1 MKERISKSR
10 GLLILFAVIF
20 VMSTL
25 WAFLIP
31 WTWSTIDDPGFVLS
45 LKAATADSNVLFAIW
60 DHIISAAQNEP
71 AWGVFRPA
79 YWVYLAT
86 FYLLPVDVAHGLRM
100 AMLLVAI
107 AGPLV
112 YIHRR
117 GASKSVIAFSAVLL
131 GIAAAP
137 LTLGLIFL
145 SLQELSGTALVGLG
159 LMAKRSWVRTLWW
172 VIAAWFKS
180 PFAWLLIGY
189 AVVLWRRGEKKL
201 ATLNASL
208 GLLTLALAFL
218 FSRYGS
224 YTAPRS
230 RTGLWQI
237 WDAVY
242 NNTFK
247 ILESPMALL
256 LIAVLW
262 WLLWT
267 EGRIKFRSAAIVFGL
282 GWVGYTLQ
290 MTQWEVTFY
299 YFGPI
304 LFLLGVFFV
313 MTLDN
318 STEVNKLRIF
328 IGLFLAVLILIVQTG
343 GSLRF
348 GLMVNRSLITAEEC
362 LQKVGSGSYALTGE
376 MSSVV
381 TIEGEL
387 RIMQNLELRDPM
399 WNGEVKFE
407 DGSGLATNSSDY
419 ALVFGGL
426 PVPEGFAP
434 HVLCGSSEASI
445 HERVR

>member
-1 MKERISKSR
+1 VKTRIKESKGLIVLFILITVISA
-10 GLLILFAVIF
+10 I
-20 VMSTL
+20 
-25 WAFLIP
+25 WAFAIP
-31 WTWSTIDDPGFVLS
+31 WTWSTIDDPGYVLS
-45 LKAATADSNVLFAIW
+45 LKAASSDSNTVFAIW
-60 DHIISAAQNEP
+60 EQILNAARNGP

-79 YWVYLAT
+79 FWVYQST
-86 FYLLPVDVAHGLRM
+86 VYLLPVAVVHGLRM

-107 AGPLV
+107 AGPLI
-112 YIHRR
+112 YINRR
-117 GASKSVIAFSAVLL
+117 GASKSVVAFSAVLL

-145 SLQELSGTALVGLG
+145 SLQEVSGAALVGLG

-180 PFAWLLIGY
+180 PFAWLLVGY

-201 ATLNASL
+201 AALNASL
-208 GLLTLALAFL
+208 GLLTMALAFL

-224 YTAPRS
+224 YTAQRS

-290 MTQWEVTFY
+290 MTQWEVTGH

-318 STEVNKLRIF
+318 STEVNKLRI
-328 IGLFLAVLILIVQTG
+328 
-343 GSLRF
+343 
-348 GLMVNRSLITAEEC
+348 
-362 LQKVGSGSYALTGE
+362 
-376 MSSVV
+376 
-381 TIEGEL
+381 
-387 RIMQNLELRDPM
+387 
-399 WNGEVKFE
+399 
-407 DGSGLATNSSDY
+407 
-419 ALVFGGL
+419 
-426 PVPEGFAP
+426 
-434 HVLCGSSEASI
+434 
-445 HERVR
+445 